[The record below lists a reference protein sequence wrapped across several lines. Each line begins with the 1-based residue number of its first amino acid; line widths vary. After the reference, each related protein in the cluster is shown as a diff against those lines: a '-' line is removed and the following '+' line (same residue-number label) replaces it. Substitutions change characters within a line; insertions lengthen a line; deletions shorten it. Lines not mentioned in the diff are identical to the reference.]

1 MTSLDRPARA
11 VLAATHQ
18 DGGPNPGE
26 NGAVSRPPS
35 DRPVRI
41 ADAALEIIAESGLH
55 ALTHRTID
63 ARLGFPAGTTSYYA
77 RTRAE
82 LISRALTLLV
92 ERFTEAME
100 EFPSDDVDS
109 DEAAIDLVTASTLL
123 MDSYASDQIAHF
135 VLLIDLRHDPELHP
149 LINDSSPGRRAVVG
163 MAVRIIERCGIPDAE
178 RHAQGLIALLQGMTL
193 ARLAGGSDVSV
204 RHAVETYWAGM
215 RRS

>member
-1 MTSLDRPARA
+1 M
-11 VLAATHQ
+11 
-18 DGGPNPGE
+18 
-26 NGAVSRPPS
+26 SRPPS

-82 LISRALTLLV
+82 LISRALTLLI
-92 ERFTEAME
+92 ERFTEAMAD
-100 EFPSDDVDS
+100 FPTDGIDT
-109 DEAAIDLVTASTLL
+109 DEAAIDVVTASTLL
-123 MDSYASDQIAHF
+123 MDSYETDQIAHV

-149 LINDSSPGRRAVVG
+149 LLNDTSPGRRAVLG
-163 MAVRIIERCGIPDAE
+163 MATSLIERCGIPDAE
-178 RHAQGLIALLQGMTL
+178 RHAHGLVALLQGMTL

>member
-1 MTSLDRPARA
+1 M
-11 VLAATHQ
+11 
-18 DGGPNPGE
+18 
-26 NGAVSRPPS
+26 SRPPS

-100 EFPSDDVDS
+100 AFPSDGVDS
-109 DEAAIDLVTASTLL
+109 DEEAIDLVTASTML
-123 MDSYASDQIAHF
+123 MDSFETDQIAHF
-135 VLLIDLRHDPELHP
+135 VLLIDLRNDPELHP
-149 LINDSSPGRRAVVG
+149 LINDTSPGRRAVVG
-163 MAVRIIERCGIPDAE
+163 MATRLIERCGIPDAE
-178 RHAQGLIALLQGMTL
+178 THAQGLVALLQGMTL

-215 RRS
+215 RLSLGT